1 MAEAI
6 AKDFFIYDVDF
17 LALAAG
23 TSATQTVNIQADSDF
38 VVQKL
43 SYHANIANAA
53 QTVNTRVI
61 PLCTVLIVDTG
72 SGRQL
77 MNQAV
82 DLTTFFG
89 TGENPF
95 ILPQPKVFVA
105 RTNIS
110 IQLAN
115 YDATQTYNVRLALI
129 GIKLFR

>member
-1 MAEAI
+1 MADVI

-17 LALAAG
+17 LALAPG
-23 TSATQTVNIQADSDF
+23 TSNTQAVNIQADSDF

-43 SYHANIANAA
+43 AFHANVANAG
-53 QTVNTRVI
+53 QTANTRVI

-82 DLTTFFG
+82 DLSTFFG

-115 YDATQTYNVRLALI
+115 YDAAQTYNVRLSLI